1 MLPSTVTQMSENSWT
16 SVVEVAEADETMN
29 AKLKELDRLAD
40 VGAHETVDNP
50 VALGEKRVAT
60 LWELDHR

>member
-1 MLPSTVTQMSENSWT
+1 MK
-16 SVVEVAEADETMN
+16 
-29 AKLKELDRLAD
+29 AKLKELDRLTD

-50 VALGEKRVAT
+50 VALGEKRVTT